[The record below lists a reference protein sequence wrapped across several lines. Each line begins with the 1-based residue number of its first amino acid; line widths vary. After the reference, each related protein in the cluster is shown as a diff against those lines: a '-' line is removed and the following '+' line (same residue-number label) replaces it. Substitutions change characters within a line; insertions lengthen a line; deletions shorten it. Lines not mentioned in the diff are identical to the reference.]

1 MLRHALSLTTIVPE
15 QEHRTAFV
23 DCDASLAKKKHI
35 LQGFY
40 QNVAIDGLGW
50 DPMEGDDEQGGEP
63 CLTSTWAFYRL
74 DIADFNGRFGAFT
87 P

>member
-1 MLRHALSLTTIVPE
+1 
-15 QEHRTAFV
+15 
-23 DCDASLAKKKHI
+23 

-40 QNVAIDGLGW
+40 QNGTIDGLGW